1 MKITKQKLHILSTYI
16 WKGKAKDI
24 NLIKEIIDKYEIVSL
39 TNEEKS
45 ILKLYFDKLYKLYKS
60 SKKK

>member
-1 MKITKQKLHILSTYI
+1 MER
-16 WKGKAKDI
+16 KAKDI